1 MGRMSVAQTGGL
13 QARWENS
20 IWRLAFRRKRNLPGI
35 VNLLIPPV
43 LCVVKIARFQTA
55 LPTVP
60 VNILTDPHIAVHNV
74 QF

>member
-1 MGRMSVAQTGGL
+1 MSVAQTGGL

-20 IWRLAFRRKRNLPGI
+20 IWRLAFLRKRNLPVL
-35 VNLLIPPV
+35 VNLLIPLV
-43 LCVVKIARFQTA
+43 LFVVKLARFQRA
-55 LPTVP
+55 LPKGP